1 MSKATV
7 RIIALYSNPESYSV
21 IWSYKPRAAK
31 AHRHA
36 VTYDQQSK
44 TFADDL
50 QAAREFGECVR
61 HAAECAGAFDRYTI
75 ED

>member
-1 MSKATV
+1 MNKTTV

-21 IWSYKPRAAK
+21 IWSYKPSAPK
-31 AHRHA
+31 ALRHA
-36 VTYDQQSK
+36 VTCDQQSK

-61 HAAECAGAFDRYTI
+61 NAAECAGAFDRYII